1 MGQRKEIKEILE
13 TILGTTIHFT
23 TDTVDEEIKVKGEF
37 MRIIGL
43 FEEAWTRQNK
53 LYEQFRIDTTT
64 MDDIYFQ
71 VIESLIHFCF
81 DPIAA
86 EAVLFYVYTRL
97 DLEGE
102 VLAFIDDKGEEHI
115 FNSKEDLWE
124 YLVDL
129 KVRLDN
135 AKG

>member
-1 MGQRKEIKEILE
+1 MDQRREIKEILE

-23 TDTVDEEIKVKGEF
+23 TDTVDEEIKMKLEF
-37 MRIIGL
+37 IRIVEL
-43 FEEAWTRQNK
+43 FEEAWQRQNK
-53 LYEQFRIDTTT
+53 LYDQFKIDTTT

-86 EAVLFYVYTRL
+86 EAMLFYVYTRL
-97 DLEGE
+97 RSDDE
-102 VLAFIDDKGEEHI
+102 VLPFLDDKGEEHI
-115 FNSKEDLWE
+115 FNTKEDLWD

-129 KVRLDN
+129 KIRLDN
-135 AKG
+135 A